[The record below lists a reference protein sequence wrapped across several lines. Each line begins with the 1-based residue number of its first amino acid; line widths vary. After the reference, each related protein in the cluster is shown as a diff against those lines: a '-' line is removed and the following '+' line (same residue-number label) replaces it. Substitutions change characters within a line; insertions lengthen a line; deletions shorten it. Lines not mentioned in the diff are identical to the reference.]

1 MKQTV
6 RRLFSKD
13 QKFIVLFLLLLS
25 LLFPLVTKNVYYLR
39 VVIVAL
45 YYVVLTQSI
54 NLLGGMVGQLSLGHI
69 AFFGIGA
76 YTCSILTKNI
86 GLPSIVTW
94 LAAMV
99 LAGIIGFLLAIPTL
113 RLRGYY
119 FAIVTMGFGEIMRII
134 EINWMSLTRGPLGI
148 SGIPKPSFF
157 GFSINNSTRFY
168 YLILAIVILYTLFIN
183 RMMSSRHGR
192 AIIAIRE
199 DDIAAQSMGV
209 NVFKYKSI
217 IFVISAAVTGLVGA
231 FYAQYTSYIDPTV
244 FTASQ
249 STMLI
254 IMALLGG
261 LGSQVG
267 PFIGAIILT
276 VLPEVMRFLADYR
289 MLLYG
294 VAMLLVML
302 LKPDGIMGSFNFA
315 YMKQRY
321 LFEESQ
327 KRADANERNKTY
339 V

>member
-1 MKQTV
+1 MK
-6 RRLFSKD
+6 RMLKRLILRNHGYIALF
-13 QKFIVLFLLLLS
+13 FLLVG
-25 LLFPLVTKNVYYLR
+25 LLFPAVVKNPYYVR
-39 VVIVAL
+39 VSIVAL

-76 YTCSILTKNI
+76 YTCTILTKNF

-94 LAAMV
+94 LAAMA
-99 LAGIIGFLLAIPTL
+99 LAGIVGFLLAIPTL

-119 FAIVTMGFGEIMRII
+119 FAIVTMGFGEIMRIV

-157 GFSINNSTRFY
+157 GFAINNSARFF
-168 YLILAIVILYTLFIN
+168 YLILLIVVLYTLFIR
-183 RMMSSRHGR
+183 RMMASRHGR

-199 DDIAAQSMGV
+199 DDIAAQSMGI

-217 IFVISAAVTGLVGA
+217 IFVVSAAVTGLTGA
-231 FYAQYTSYIDPTV
+231 FYAQYSSYVDPTV
-244 FTASQ
+244 FTAGQ

-267 PFIGAIILT
+267 PFLGAIILT
-276 VLPEVMRFLADYR
+276 ILPEAMRFLADYR

-294 VAMLLVML
+294 AVMLVMMF
-302 LKPDGIMGSFNFA
+302 LKPDGIMGSFNFT
-315 YMKQRY
+315 YMRQKY
-321 LFEESQ
+321 LFEESR
-327 KRADANERNKTY
+327 KAGGRANG
-339 V
+339 